1 MRDPLETF
9 FGKSSLPKPSRPG
22 NFSTHERREED
33 SKGDMLD
40 ALPSRKYLVDGVPK
54 SFYTVGA
61 LARALGRSPVTIRSW
76 ESKGWIPSAAFRAP
90 APRSQQIPG
99 KASMGHRLYSREQI
113 EFLVHAFYLFRLDKV
128 KGHDWPG
135 FRQHIQDNYPRK

>member
-9 FGKSSLPKPSRPG
+9 FGKVSPPKAPFPG
-22 NFSTHERREED
+22 NVAPKNRQDDD
-33 SKGDMLD
+33 SGDDMFD
-40 ALPSRKYLVDGVPK
+40 NLPYRKYLVDGVPK
-54 SFYTVGA
+54 PFYTVGA

-76 ESKGWIPSAAFRAP
+76 ESKGWLPSASFRAP

-113 EFLVHAFYLFRLDKV
+113 EFLVHAFYHFRLDKV

-135 FRQHIQDNYPRK
+135 FRKHIQDNYPRK